1 MFGQLQHRAGQ
12 AWRVKGWAPDGAS
25 SEACS
30 CPCSLTCPSSNIAV
44 WCSLHD
50 RRAGM
55 GAGLGK
61 QGGQWAEFLWGLIIG
76 LQLSLA
82 SYVFGQQCALC
93 VDYYLVP
100 GGAVEADLEFR
111 SQE

>member
-1 MFGQLQHRAGQ
+1 
-12 AWRVKGWAPDGAS
+12 
-25 SEACS
+25 
-30 CPCSLTCPSSNIAV
+30 
-44 WCSLHD
+44 
-50 RRAGM
+50 M

-82 SYVFGQQCALC
+82 SYVFGQHCALC
-93 VDYYLVP
+93 IDYYLVP
-100 GGAVEADLEFR
+100 GGAAEADLEFR